1 MCGICGIILKDHTYS
16 NFSIGALLYKM
27 MESQQVRAQDSAG
40 VAIYNNDNNCQS
52 ASSSNL
58 AYLLKVGN
66 EYELREEKT
75 NSGIGYSEESGQ
87 LVSQL
92 MKDENVSIMGYT
104 REMKLIKNAGLVR
117 DLNKKYNISSLKG
130 THGIGHLRIAT
141 SSNVDPSNAHPF
153 STTVMPDIAVVHNGE
168 IANYSKLRNMLEIK
182 GYPFYSSCDS
192 EVIAIF
198 LVDQLLQHG
207 DLEKAHNEF
216 IQKADGPFTYIASTN
231 CTLSL
236 VRDKF
241 GTRKGIVGYNP
252 GSDEYPAF
260 WAIATDLSAL
270 DVIGATQDVK
280 AASPGKSLVFT
291 ME

>member
-1 MCGICGIILKDHTYS
+1 MCGICGIILKEHTES
-16 NFSIGALLYKM
+16 NFSVGALLYKM

-40 VAIYNNDNNCQS
+40 VAIYNNDTNCQS
-52 ASSSNL
+52 ASSANL

-104 REMKLIKNAGLVR
+104 KEMKLIKNVGLVR
-117 DLNKKYNISSLKG
+117 DLDKKYNISSLKG

-182 GYPFYSSCDS
+182 GYLFYSSCDS

-231 CTLSL
+231 STLSL

-252 GSDEYPAF
+252 GSNEYPAF

-270 DVIGATQDVK
+270 DVIGATKDVK

>member
-1 MCGICGIILKDHTYS
+1 MCGICGIILKDHAYS

-40 VAIYNNDNNCQS
+40 VAIYNNDNNSQS

-104 REMKLIKNAGLVR
+104 KEMKLIKNVGLVR
-117 DLNKKYNISSLKG
+117 DLDKKYNISSLKG

-231 CTLSL
+231 RTLSL

-252 GSDEYPAF
+252 GSEEYPAF

>member
-1 MCGICGIILKDHTYS
+1 MCGICGIILEEHTDS
-16 NFSIGALLYKM
+16 NFLVGELLYRM

-40 VAIYNNDNNCQS
+40 VAIYNNDDNCQS
-52 ASSSNL
+52 NSFTNL
-58 AYLLKVGN
+58 AYLIKCEN
-66 EYELREEKT
+66 EYEMREEKT
-75 NSGIGYSEESGQ
+75 TSEIRYSKESDP
-87 LVSQL
+87 LVSRL
-92 MKDENVSIMGYT
+92 RKDENISIIGYT
-104 REMKLIKNAGLVR
+104 KEMKLIKNVGLVR
-117 DLNKKYNISSLKG
+117 DLDKKYHIKSMNG

-168 IANYSKLRNMLEIK
+168 IANYSKLRSMLEIK

-207 DLEKAHNEF
+207 DLERAHNEF

-231 CTLSL
+231 RTLSL
-236 VRDKF
+236 VRDRF

-252 GSDEYPAF
+252 GSDEHPAF
-260 WAIATDLSAL
+260 WAMATDLSAL
-270 DVIGATQDVK
+270 DIIGANEEVK

-291 ME
+291 IK